1 MLWQHCLQ
9 QLEHEFPHQ
18 EINTW
23 LRSLYAVEQEGALYL
38 LAPNPIVLQQIHD
51 NYLPRIVYHVRLLS
65 GNQNFDVMLQ
75 IGSRQTAIPQAP
87 EKANIAVTLPS
98 NTLPNHASN
107 SDNLAS
113 NQTKTEAIVT
123 ASSANQTVTPLNTDR
138 FISSLN
144 SKMTF
149 YNYVEGK
156 SNQLAC
162 AAAQQV
168 SENPG
173 KSYNPLF
180 IYGGVGL
187 GKTHLM
193 HAIGNKIL
201 EYKADARVIYVYAER
216 FVNDMING
224 LRTSRIED
232 FKQYYRSADALL
244 IDDIQFFANKER
256 SMEEFFHTFNALLE
270 HQKQII
276 IASDRFPGDVEGID
290 DRLRSRFGWGLTV
303 SVEPPDLETRVAIL
317 RKKAEDSQLIIPS
330 DAAFFIAKR
339 FRTNIRDLEG
349 ALQRVIASMRLRCV
363 HTLTL
368 EFVESALRDQI
379 AHFDKLVSVTNIKKV
394 VAQYYNIR
402 VADLDSQQR
411 NRVIARPRQIAMAL
425 AKELTTSSLPEIGQE
440 FGGRD
445 HTTVLHATRKVAEL
459 KEGDSQIE
467 EDYRI
472 LVKLLTN

>member
-9 QLEHEFPHQ
+9 QLEYEFPHQ

-51 NYLPRIVYHVRLLS
+51 NYLPRIVFHVRTLS
-65 GNQNFDVMLQ
+65 GNQSFDVMLQ
-75 IGSRQTAIPQAP
+75 IGSRQTAIPQAS
-87 EKANIAVTLPS
+87 ANLNINVTPPS
-98 NTLPNHASN
+98 NTIHPTNTLPPSKVKADNIPTLNSAS
-107 SDNLAS
+107 
-113 NQTKTEAIVT
+113 
-123 ASSANQTVTPLNTDR
+123 QTVTSLEDR

-144 SKMTF
+144 HKMTF

-168 SENPG
+168 SENLG

-193 HAIGNKIL
+193 HAIGNRIV
-201 EYKADARVIYVYAER
+201 EHQADARVIYVYAER

-276 IASDRFPGDVEGID
+276 IASDRFPRDVEGID

-317 RKKAEDSQLIIPS
+317 RKKAEDNQLIIPS
-330 DAAFFIAKR
+330 DAAFFMAKR

-363 HTLTL
+363 YTLTL

-379 AHFDKLVSVTNIKKV
+379 AHLDKLVSVTNIKKV

-411 NRVIARPRQIAMAL
+411 NRVIARPRQVAMAL
-425 AKELTTSSLPEIGQE
+425 AKELTASSLPEIGQE

-459 KEGDSQIE
+459 RKGDNQMD

-472 LVKLLTN
+472 LVKLLSN